1 MLGWDVGY
9 VWPLLESAVV
19 PQSTQP
25 VDSWQL
31 VMGNPHEAARA
42 SNTSGETSAPQL
54 SPEAQHNVSAVVPR
68 TDPPPYES
76 VASESSGFSEQ
87 DSVPTATNHQRN
99 FTIPHNADDSRRHRT
114 RSSAAAMTRILSGA
128 SQRVRPPTW
137 PHKASSVFACLSC
150 VIGVCNVSRFSM
162 LVYVFKGCFIFQFL
176 LLSLIIGIPFLYMQM
191 SLGQFLGSG
200 MLDMWYISPAFKG
213 LAFAMLYLY
222 ILLGVYNAVPLSW
235 LFIYFKD
242 SFITLKDSYKWG
254 RCHYSF
260 ARNGCL
266 RALNTSSADF
276 YGWSVPSYF
285 HGRVLGRKPGEYQ
298 IGELKFE
305 VAFNL
310 CLVWI
315 IIFVCLSRG
324 SKTFGKVVY
333 VFGMLPIALL
343 MMVTMRMGQQWSDG
357 ILEIF
362 SSPWKPVLFNPSAWW
377 LAAREAFITWGLL
390 GAVALHICSHN
401 KTSTN
406 ITKNLIAIAVTAVIV
421 LITSAFLFACCIN
434 VFQNRNLSFA
444 YSSYEEESSV
454 KVLKAGVGHQRNV
467 TVTSLLFGVSAIP
480 RDSFVYQ
487 SGYQVLRLATETFP
501 AALAVEGVRS
511 ISSFWSICFYTSMI
525 LFGFGQ
531 QIVIWYCVVETI
543 VAVNYK
549 AFKAWHTTLTFIT
562 CNLAFLLGLPITSNM
577 GIYIVYYL
585 DFCVSSLWWIVLMY
599 FIMLFAI
606 LFIRGRPYG
615 TDQIIRVISP
625 DPVRRMRILPFLT
638 FMWNVVLPLSFL
650 LLTISFLKSSSIDP
664 TSAMGEL
671 MDNYRYWQRW
681 AKTLNLCI
689 QMFPLI
695 LIITVG
701 AYQAFKVFAAE
712 SDKPFIERL
721 KLLCCPMVPLP
732 GTGSRHSFNSTSSV
746 SQGSTNSAFLDD
758 PPPKYTPP
766 PSYSTATSRM
776 LAKQLDIHNQNLDNT
791 CAVDIDN
798 LDNDSTATVNSIERI
813 LPQLP
818 QDAPRPAVAK
828 VSFPWSNLRCA
839 SGVHFGVLTKQS
851 AGYDLPQKSATLV
864 FGYHFDMAKKRILNH
879 NEIDGQRNNSD
890 ELSED
895 LEYSDVDFLPDC
907 MSSNKDSDSDCE
919 NT

>member
-9 VWPLLESAVV
+9 VWPLLESAVA
-19 PQSTQP
+19 PQSNRP
-25 VDSWQL
+25 LDSWQL
-31 VMGNPHEAARA
+31 VMGNPHEAAQA
-42 SNTSGETSAPQL
+42 SNASGETSATAAATPAA
-54 SPEAQHNVSAVVPR
+54 PVRTPPAAAPR
-68 TDPPPYES
+68 VDPPPYES
-76 VASESSGFSEQ
+76 VANESPEQ
-87 DSVPTATNHQRN
+87 SVTTATNQTRN
-99 FTIPHNADDSRRHRT
+99 SSVSNTTVDGGRRHRT
-114 RSSAAAMTRILSGA
+114 SSSGA
-128 SQRVRPPTW
+128 TRTRTTNGGSQRMRPPKW

-162 LVYVFKGCFIFQFL
+162 LVYIFKGCFIFQFL
-176 LLSLIIGIPFLYMQM
+176 LLSLLIGIPVLYMQM
-191 SLGQFLGSG
+191 ALGQYLGAG
-200 MLDMWYISPAFKG
+200 MLDMWFISPAFKG
-213 LAFAMLYLY
+213 LGFAMLYLY
-222 ILLGVYNAVPLSW
+222 VLLGVYNAVPLSW

-254 RCHYSF
+254 RCHHTF
-260 ARNGCL
+260 ARNACL
-266 RALNTSSADF
+266 RALNSSSADF

-285 HGRVLGRKPGEYQ
+285 HGRILGRKPGEFQ

-310 CLVWI
+310 CLVWV

-324 SKTFGKVVY
+324 PKTFGKVVY
-333 VFGMLPIALL
+333 LFGMLPIALL

-362 SSPWKPVLFNPSAWW
+362 ASSWKPVLFDSSAWW

-390 GAVALHICSHN
+390 GTVALHICSHN

-406 ITKNLIAIAVTAVIV
+406 ITKNLISIAVTAIIV
-421 LITSAFLFACCIN
+421 LVTSSFLFACAAN
-434 VFQNRNLSFA
+434 VFHKRNLSLA

-454 KVLKAGVGHQRNV
+454 KALKPGIWHHKNV
-467 TVTSLLFGVSAIP
+467 SVTSLLFGVSVIP
-480 RDSFVYQ
+480 KESFVYQ

-511 ISSFWSICFYTSMI
+511 ISSFWSICFYTAMI

-531 QIVIWYCVVETI
+531 QVVIWYCVVESI
-543 VAVNYK
+543 IAVNYK
-549 AFKAWHTTLTFIT
+549 VFKAWHTTLTFIT

-585 DFCVSSLWWIVLMY
+585 DFCISSLWWIVLMY

-606 LFIRGRPYG
+606 LFIRGRPFG
-615 TDQIIRVISP
+615 TDQLVTVISHNP
-625 DPVRRMRILPFLT
+625 IRRTKLLPFFT

-650 LLTISFLKSSSIDP
+650 MLTISFLRTSSIDP
-664 TSAMGEL
+664 NSAMGEL
-671 MDNYRYWQRW
+671 MDNYRYWQQW

-689 QMFPLI
+689 QMFPLV

-701 AYQAFKVFAAE
+701 AYQAFKVFAVR
-712 SDKPFIERL
+712 SDKPFMERL

-732 GTGSRHSFNSTSSV
+732 SSNSRHSYNSTSSM

-776 LAKQLDIHNQNLDNT
+776 LAKQLDLQNQNLDNA
-791 CAVDIDN
+791 CSVDMN
-798 LDNDSTATVNSIERI
+798 LDNDPTSTVNSIERI
-813 LPQLP
+813 LPQL
-818 QDAPRPAVAK
+818 QDLQRPPVI
-828 VSFPWSNLRCA
+828 R
-839 SGVHFGVLTKQS
+839 
-851 AGYDLPQKSATLV
+851 
-864 FGYHFDMAKKRILNH
+864 
-879 NEIDGQRNNSD
+879 
-890 ELSED
+890 
-895 LEYSDVDFLPDC
+895 
-907 MSSNKDSDSDCE
+907 
-919 NT
+919 

>member
-1 MLGWDVGY
+1 
-9 VWPLLESAVV
+9 
-19 PQSTQP
+19 
-25 VDSWQL
+25 
-31 VMGNPHEAARA
+31 MGNPHEAARA
-42 SNTSGETSAPQL
+42 SNTSGETSARQL
-54 SPEAQHNVSAVVPR
+54 SPEAEVNASAVVPR

-87 DSVPTATNHQRN
+87 DGVPTATNHQRN
-99 FTIPHNADDSRRHRT
+99 FSIPSNAGDDTRRHRT
-114 RSSAAAMTRILSGA
+114 HSSTTRTRSGNGA
-128 SQRVRPPTW
+128 PQRARPPKW

-176 LLSLIIGIPFLYMQM
+176 LLSFLIGIPVLYMQM
-191 SLGQFLGSG
+191 ALGQYLGSG

-213 LAFAMLYLY
+213 LGFAMLYLY

-254 RCHYSF
+254 RCHHSF

-315 IIFVCLSRG
+315 IIFICLSRG

-343 MMVTMRMGQQWSDG
+343 LMVTMRMGQQWSDG

-362 SSPWKPVLFNPSAWW
+362 SSPWKPVLFDSSAWW

-390 GAVALHICSHN
+390 GTVALHICSHN

-406 ITKNLIAIAVTAVIV
+406 ITKNLIAVAVTAVIV
-421 LITSAFLFACCIN
+421 LITSSFLFACCAK
-434 VFQNRNLSFA
+434 VFQNRNLALAF
-444 YSSYEEESSV
+444 SSYEEESSV
-454 KVLKAGVGHQRNV
+454 KVLKPGVGRLRNV
-467 TVTSLLFGVSAIP
+467 SVTSLLFGVSAIP

-487 SGYQVLRLATETFP
+487 SGYQILRLATEAFP

-511 ISSFWSICFYTSMI
+511 ISSFWSICFYTAMI

-531 QIVIWYCVVETI
+531 QIVIWYCVVESI
-543 VAVNYK
+543 IAVNYK

-585 DFCVSSLWWIVLMY
+585 DFCISSLWWIVLMY

-615 TDQIIRVISP
+615 TDQLVNVISHNP
-625 DPVRRMRILPFLT
+625 MRRSKLLPFFT

-650 LLTISFLKSSSIDP
+650 MLTISFLRTSSIDP

-689 QMFPLI
+689 QMFPLV

-701 AYQAFKVFAAE
+701 AYQAFKIFAAR

-721 KLLCCPMVPLP
+721 KLLCCPVVPLP
-732 GTGSRHSFNSTSSV
+732 PISSRHSFNSTSSM

-776 LAKQLDIHNQNLDNT
+776 LAKQLDIQNQNLQNLDNT
-791 CAVDIDN
+791 CSVDMDH

-813 LPQLP
+813 LPQLQ
-818 QDAPRPAVAK
+818 QDVPRAAV
-828 VSFPWSNLRCA
+828 V
-839 SGVHFGVLTKQS
+839 
-851 AGYDLPQKSATLV
+851 
-864 FGYHFDMAKKRILNH
+864 
-879 NEIDGQRNNSD
+879 
-890 ELSED
+890 
-895 LEYSDVDFLPDC
+895 
-907 MSSNKDSDSDCE
+907 
-919 NT
+919 